1 MKTFYNFLKEEEA
14 APPPSPENAT
24 PGGLGGLGGL
34 GGGLGSG
41 SGLGPTTGVSPTGG
55 LGSLGGLGGPP
66 TGGLGG
72 PNLSSGS
79 PEPGGTIDP
88 NQNKQ
93 VNIVKIKSYNV
104 WDALQEYLSKSN

>member
-34 GGGLGSG
+34 GGGLGG
-41 SGLGPTTGVSPTGG
+41 S
-55 LGSLGGLGGPP
+55 GLGGPP